1 MSRYNKII
9 EGAAMYTAFY
19 RRNPH
24 LFAQHYLHL
33 RLKLFQKILIIMMN
47 YCVITVFIGARGIG
61 KSFLIAVFCCIRCIL
76 WPGTKICI
84 ASGTRDQAQNV
95 LEKILLELKPNSPE
109 LAAEIDDKMTKMN
122 GTQAQVVF
130 KNGSYIKVVTAGDSA
145 RGNRA
150 NILIIDE
157 FRLVL
162 QDVIDTVLKK
172 FLTQRR
178 MPPYTELT
186 EKERQIEYA
195 KEKNKTIFGSSA
207 FFADNWS
214 YTKCLDTLKTM
225 ITPGRKDFVCS
236 LPYELS
242 IKEGLLDP
250 EIVESDM
257 LDSNFSEIKH
267 LMEYESCFYNSSEDA
282 FFEFNSVAK
291 NRHIT
296 YPMLPASLSAKVKS
310 DQSVRIQP
318 KLPGEKRLISADIA
332 LMASTKHQNDA
343 TAIHITRLIPTK
355 AGRYTVNLVYPETN
369 EGYRT
374 EEQALQIR
382 RLYEEFD
389 CDYIVLDVKNVG
401 LSVLDCLSND
411 ISDPETGEIFPALS
425 TCNNPDLAARCVTKG
440 APKVIWAIVGS
451 AKFNSDAAL
460 MLREGFK
467 SGRIR
472 LLLNE
477 YDGEDAMNKIKGF
490 ATLSV
495 EERTQMMLPYI
506 NTTLLINELVNL
518 KHEET
523 NGLVRLSEKSGMR
536 KDRYSSLSYNYYV
549 AMQLESEMRKNQV
562 KSLSNTTE
570 DTFIFRAPKI
580 KKKGGDVR

>member
-1 MSRYNKII
+1 M
-9 EGAAMYTAFY
+9 TA
-19 RRNPH
+19 
-24 LFAQHYLHL
+24 
-33 RLKLFQKILIIMMN
+33 I
-47 YCVITVFIGARGIG
+47 
-61 KSFLIAVFCCIRCIL
+61 FCCIRCIL

-84 ASGTRDQAQNV
+84 ASGTRSQAGNV

-109 LAAEIDDKMTKMN
+109 LTAEIDDKLTRIN
-122 GTQAQVVF
+122 GAQAQIVF
-130 KNGSYIKVVTAGDSA
+130 KNGSYIKVVTASDSA

-162 QDVIDTVLKK
+162 PDLVDTVLKK

-178 MPPYTELT
+178 MPPYSELT
-186 EKERQIEYA
+186 EAERQAEYS
-195 KEKNKTIFGSSA
+195 KEKNKTIFSSSA

-214 YTKCLDTLKTM
+214 YAKCIDTLKTM
-225 ITPGRKDFVCS
+225 VTPGRRDFVCS

-250 EIVESDM
+250 ETVESDM

-282 FFEFNSVAK
+282 FFEFNAVSK
-291 NRHIT
+291 NRHIV
-296 YPMLPASLSAKVKS
+296 YPMLPSCLSSKLRS
-310 DQSVRIQP
+310 DTNIRIQP
-318 KLPGEKRLISADIA
+318 KQTGEKRLLSADIA
-332 LMASTKHQNDA
+332 LMASSKHKKNDA

-355 AGRYTVNLVYPETN
+355 AGRYAINLVYHETN
-369 EGYRT
+369 EGLRT

-382 RLYEEFD
+382 RLFEEYD
-389 CDYIVLDVKNVG
+389 CDYIVLDAKNIG
-401 LSVLDCLSND
+401 LSILDCLSND

-425 TCNNPDLAARCVTKG
+425 TCNNPDLAARCVSRN
-440 APKVIWAIVGS
+440 APKAIWAIIGS
-451 AKFNSDAAL
+451 ARFNSKAAL

-472 LLLNE
+472 LLINE
-477 YDGEDAMNKIKGF
+477 YDGEAAMNKIKGF
-490 ATLSV
+490 ASLSI
-495 EERTQMMLPYI
+495 EDRTRLMLPYI

-518 KHEET
+518 KHEES

-549 AMQLESEMRKNQV
+549 ALQLESELRKDRSRSVDVAGNQ
-562 KSLSNTTE
+562 
-570 DTFIFRAPKI
+570 FIFRAPKI
-580 KKKGGDVR
+580 KK